1 MGVPALSPDE
11 RADEAVLAVPRA
23 IWSLVPE
30 RLIRDRV
37 VFPVGL
43 EGQLP
48 GAWLLVATSVPS
60 DLAMADEIAFATGLR
75 VKLVEASMASIRRL
89 IALHLGGG
97 GRTAGPARAPDR
109 FAPIELPEEDGQPLR
124 RDEWVVPLAPGE
136 TKWR

>member
-1 MGVPALSPDE
+1 
-11 RADEAVLAVPRA
+11 VLAVPKA

-75 VKLVEASMASIRRL
+75 VKLVEASTAAIGRL

-97 GRTAGPARAPDR
+97 GGRAAAAARAPDR
-109 FAPIELPEEDGQPLR
+109 FAPIELPEEDGQSLR
-124 RDEWVVPLAPGE
+124 REEWVVPLAPGE